1 MEESQANPLQV
12 SRRQSF
18 LQWERAGKSSRPVTQ
33 VEEAENLPSMGQLWK
48 GMEGKIKDFKSHP
61 LVVVS
66 H

>member
-1 MEESQANPLQV
+1 M
-12 SRRQSF
+12 F
-18 LQWERAGKSSRPVTQ
+18 WEGAGKSSRPVTQ